1 MAEALSYKNRYT
13 REEYLTMEAAADSR
27 SEFIDGEIFAMADG
41 SRNLSVICVNLMWC
55 LREAVDSKD
64 CVAFDGNMKLEI
76 PAANAFVYPD
86 AMVVC
91 GDIEFSEGKNDI
103 LRNPLLIIEV
113 LSPATQAFDRGK
125 KFKFYRG
132 LDSVQEYV
140 MISQEEPLVEA
151 YSRRDPKTWPYT
163 VAKGLEDGIEFA
175 SLAHHID
182 LEDIYRKV
190 VFTEANSSQRTS

>member
-1 MAEALSYKNRYT
+1 MAEALSDKNRYT

-27 SEFIDGEIFAMADG
+27 REFIDGEIFAMADG

-64 CVAFDGNMKLEI
+64 CVAFDGKMKLEI
-76 PAANAFVYPD
+76 PAANGFVYPD

-91 GDIEFSEGKNDI
+91 GGIEFSEGKNDI

-132 LDSVQEYV
+132 LESVQEYV
-140 MISQEEPLVEA
+140 MISQDEPLVEA
-151 YSRRDPKTWPYT
+151 YFRRDPKTWLYT
-163 VAKGLEDGIEFA
+163 VAKGLEDGLEFA
-175 SLAHHID
+175 SLAHRIA